1 MKVRVREVGNLGFG
15 ICISCVPRKGE
26 QKRCGRG
33 ILKMKVVIQQGG
45 GMRVEE
51 WFEWR
56 FGGRRFL
63 QVKGEHSPKGRG
75 IGFIR
80 S

>member
-1 MKVRVREVGNLGFG
+1 
-15 ICISCVPRKGE
+15 
-26 QKRCGRG
+26 
-33 ILKMKVVIQQGG
+33 MKVVIQQGG

-56 FGGRRFL
+56 FGRRRFL

-75 IGFIR
+75 IGLLEVDLGL
-80 S
+80 